1 MTLGKGELIAQLLED
16 GIFSDPDM
24 WKCVN
29 IVSHLVEGLLELRH
43 KYLSHFSQLRKTH
56 ERFQSRLRGSI
67 EKNKSIRILRL
78 LF

>member
-16 GIFSDPDM
+16 GMFSDPDM

-43 KYLSHFSQLRKTH
+43 KYLSHFFPAK
-56 ERFQSRLRGSI
+56 
-67 EKNKSIRILRL
+67 KNS
-78 LF
+78 